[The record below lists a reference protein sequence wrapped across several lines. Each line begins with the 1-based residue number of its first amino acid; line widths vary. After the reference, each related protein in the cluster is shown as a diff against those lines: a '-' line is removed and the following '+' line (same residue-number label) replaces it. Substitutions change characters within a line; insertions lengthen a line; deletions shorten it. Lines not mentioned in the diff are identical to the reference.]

1 MKHVRFNRS
10 LVVVGVVLALGLAG
24 CTDRAV
30 NVVTPNET
38 APVVLERLGAAPA
51 WTLTD
56 LAGKP
61 VSSQDLAGKV
71 VVVDF
76 WATWCAPCREEIPG
90 YIAMQTKYAER
101 GLVVVGVSLDQQGAA
116 VVKPFAENFG
126 INYPL
131 AIGDAAIA
139 EAFGGVEFLP
149 TTFLIDRDGQI
160 RHRKIGAMASAEYE
174 QLVASLL

>member
-1 MKHVRFNRS
+1 
-10 LVVVGVVLALGLAG
+10 VVGAVLALGLAG
-24 CTDRAV
+24 CKDRAV
-30 NVVTPNET
+30 NVVATNDG
-38 APVVLERLGAAPA
+38 APVALERLGAAPS

-56 LAGKP
+56 LTGKP

-90 YIAMQTKYAER
+90 YIAMQKKYGER
-101 GLVVVGVSLDQQGAA
+101 GLVVVGVSLDQQGEA

-139 EAFGGVEFLP
+139 EAFGGVEYLP
-149 TTFLIDRDGQI
+149 TTFLIDREGQI
-160 RHRKIGAMASAEYE
+160 RHRKIGAMASADYE
-174 QLVASLL
+174 RLITSLL